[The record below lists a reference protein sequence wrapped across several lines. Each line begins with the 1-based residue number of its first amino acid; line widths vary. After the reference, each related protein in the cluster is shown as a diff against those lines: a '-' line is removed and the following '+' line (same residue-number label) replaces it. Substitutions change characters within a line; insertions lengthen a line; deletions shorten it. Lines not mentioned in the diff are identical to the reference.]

1 MAVNWYPGHMR
12 KARKQIKER
21 MEQIDLVVEVLDA
34 RIPFSSENPLVAEL
48 RGNKPCITMLNK
60 SDLADPAVTKLW
72 LDYFNNQ
79 EGVTAIA
86 STTQQKGQIKKLPDL
101 CRKLLPNRRYS
112 ELPIH
117 IMIMG
122 IPNVGKS
129 TIINV
134 LAGKTIAQTGDEAAV
149 TRQLQRVRLMDSGV
163 VLSDS
168 PGMLWPKMGNNNLG
182 YRLAVTGAV
191 KSTAMDYQ
199 DVALFAAGALLNL
212 YPNLLMERYK
222 LKEIP
227 KDDIGVLEAI
237 GRKRS
242 CLRPGGVVDMY
253 KASEIFLNEI
263 RQGTVG
269 RISLE
274 SPETAFIV
282 EEVRNPEDEKL
293 L

>member
-21 MEQIDLVVEVLDA
+21 MEQIELVLEVLDA
-34 RIPFSSENPLVAEL
+34 RIPFSSENPLVKEL
-48 RGNKPCITMLNK
+48 RDNRPCITLLNK
-60 SDLADPAVTKLW
+60 SDLADPAVTKQW
-72 LDYFNNQ
+72 LDYFNAQ
-79 EGVTAIA
+79 ENVTAIA
-86 STTQQKGQIKKLPDL
+86 ATTEQKGQLKKLPDL
-101 CRKLLPNRRYS
+101 CRKLLPNRKHS
-112 ELPIH
+112 EIPIH

-134 LAGKTIAQTGDEAAV
+134 LAGKMIAKTGDEAAV
-149 TRQLQRVRLMDSGV
+149 TRNLQRVRLMDNGV

-168 PGMLWPKMGNNNLG
+168 PGMLWPKMHNNNCG

-191 KSTAMDYQ
+191 KSTAIDYE
-199 DVALFAAGALLNL
+199 DVALFAAESLLAL
-212 YPNLLMERYK
+212 YPQLLIERYK
-222 LKEIP
+222 LKELP

-242 CLRPGGVVDMY
+242 CLRPGGVVDLH
-253 KASEIFLNEI
+253 KASEIFLNEV
-263 RQGTVG
+263 RQGIVG

-274 SPETAFIV
+274 NPQTAFLAD
-282 EEVRNPEDEKL
+282 DESGPGGE
-293 L
+293 